1 MAEQTHGHEVMK
13 MMLSSEYSYTK
24 ESLTAAIIEKF
35 GAATKFYTCS
45 KEDMTASELVDFLE
59 SKGKF
64 IAADSGFTTSED
76 KICNH

>member
-1 MAEQTHGHEVMK
+1 MAEKIHGHEVMN
-13 MMLSSEYSYTK
+13 MMLSDNQAYTK
-24 ESLTAAIIEKF
+24 KSLCEAIVAKF
-35 GAATKFYTCS
+35 GDNTRFYTCS

-64 IAADSGFTTSED
+64 IEVDTGFTTSAD